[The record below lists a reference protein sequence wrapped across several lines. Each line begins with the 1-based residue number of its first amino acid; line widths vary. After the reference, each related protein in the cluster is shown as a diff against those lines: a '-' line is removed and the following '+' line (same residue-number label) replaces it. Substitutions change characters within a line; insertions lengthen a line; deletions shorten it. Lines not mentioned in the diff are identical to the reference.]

1 MARPPGAPAGYRRP
15 MLQPESIA
23 VASGRPA
30 RTHRA
35 PVNTPIVLSA
45 PFHYGPDDNYYLRQG
60 SSDTVRS
67 LEQAIGDL
75 EGGQAVAFA
84 SGMAA
89 IAAVVEGQPADSVAV
104 VPREG
109 YNVTGTIFAAQE
121 KLGRMT
127 VREVDVTNT
136 DEVLAALPGA
146 TLVWLE
152 SPTNPLLGIADLPVL
167 IDAAHQAGALVCM
180 DSTFNTPLVLRPLD
194 YGADIVAHSAT
205 KYLAGHSDALMGALV
220 TRDPA
225 LNEAVHARRDMTGA
239 MPGALECFLT
249 LRGLRTLPLRMERA
263 QANAFELAT
272 RLSGHPA
279 VARVRYPGLPDD
291 PWHGRAK
298 RLHLGYGAMVSFE
311 VAGSDEDAE
320 QVCHSVELIIHATSL
335 GGVETL
341 IERRARYATDAAR
354 GTPGTLLRMS
364 VGIEHVDDL
373 WADLSQA
380 LAPIAQHLAV

>member
-1 MARPPGAPAGYRRP
+1 MAEPPQVRGGYRRP

-45 PFHYGPDDNYYLRQG
+45 PFHHGPDDNYYLRQG
-60 SSDTVRS
+60 SSDTIRS
-67 LEQAIGDL
+67 LEEAIGDL
-75 EGGQAVAFA
+75 EGGKAVAFA

-89 IAAVVEGQPADSVAV
+89 IAAVVEGQPAGTIAV

-109 YNVTGTIFAAQE
+109 YNVTGSIFAAQA

-127 VREVDVTNT
+127 VREVDVTDT

-152 SPTNPLLGIADLPVL
+152 SPTNPLLGIADIPVL
-167 IDAAHQAGALVCM
+167 VDAAHAVGAVVCM

-194 YGADIVAHSAT
+194 FGVDIVAHSAT
-205 KYLAGHSDALMGALV
+205 KYLAGHSDALIGALI
-220 TRDPA
+220 TRDPV
-225 LNEAVHARRDMTGA
+225 LDEAMHGRRDMTGA

-263 QANAFELAT
+263 QANALELAT

-291 PWHGRAK
+291 PWHERAT
-298 RLHLGYGAMVSFE
+298 RLHRGYGAMVSFE
-311 VAGSDEDAE
+311 VAGTDEDAE
-320 QVCHSVELIIHATSL
+320 QVCHSVELIVHATSL
-335 GGVETL
+335 GAVETL
-341 IERRARYATDAAR
+341 IERRARYAVDAAR

-380 LAPIAQHLAV
+380 LASSG

>member
-89 IAAVVEGQPADSVAV
+89 IAAVVEGQPADTVAV

-152 SPTNPLLGIADLPVL
+152 SPTNPLLGIAELPVL

-291 PWHGRAK
+291 PWHERAK

-380 LAPIAQHLAV
+380 LAPIG